1 MIEAQGV
8 LTLVSVD
15 VITLFQV
22 KLQLPAAMLLHI
34 LLKTLSD
41 KNFILAFK
49 SN

>member
-8 LTLVSVD
+8 LTLVSVY

-22 KLQLPAAMLLHI
+22 KLPLPAMLLHI
-34 LLKTLSD
+34 LLKTLSN

-49 SN
+49 FN